1 MDSHEKVPEA
11 TKISETIC
19 ERHNAAVYADSGTVH
34 QAESNFTKIKNSTM
48 LQWKIVPLDLKM
60 WKVKKLKSAKTMH
73 AVANGLEISVLA
85 IQQKKDIFRRQGEGC
100 RIGLGDKILAAL
112 AVLSGSF

>member
-1 MDSHEKVPEA
+1 
-11 TKISETIC
+11 
-19 ERHNAAVYADSGTVH
+19 
-34 QAESNFTKIKNSTM
+34 M

-85 IQQKKDIFRRQGEGC
+85 IQ
-100 RIGLGDKILAAL
+100 
-112 AVLSGSF
+112 